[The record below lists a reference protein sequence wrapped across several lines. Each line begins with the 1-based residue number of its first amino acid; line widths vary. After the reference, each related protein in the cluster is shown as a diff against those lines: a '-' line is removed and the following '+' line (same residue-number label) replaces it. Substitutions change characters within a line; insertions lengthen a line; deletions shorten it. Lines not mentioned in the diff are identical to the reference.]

1 MSNKTR
7 TFLENL
13 LFTGNAGQLPID
25 ASFLQEGIIDSTRVL
40 ELVMFVKDTFHI
52 TAKDK
57 ETVPENFSV
66 QRLAHYIRP
75 KTGKTVP
82 AASA

>member
-1 MSNKTR
+1 MAKQ
-7 TFLENL
+7 
-13 LFTGNAGQLPID
+13 APKKPIGKKKFD
-25 ASFLQEGIIDSTRVL
+25 LGSFKKKNGMD
-40 ELVMFVKDTFHI
+40 I
-52 TAKDK
+52 TVKDK

-82 AASA
+82 AAASA